1 MLQQTCKAHALLL
14 NLWDPTSMAALLLGA
29 SVLWPQVSRTQAL
42 A

>member
-1 MLQQTCKAHALLL
+1 MLQQTHKAHALLL
-14 NLWDPTSMAALLLGA
+14 NLWDPTSMAALLLGD